1 MTQTSD
7 QANGTSFII
16 ERLSIKLRVELRANG
31 SVKIDPFGGSK
42 ENQRLWSVIA
52 KTQTTVAQ
60 MHLDLNKTRPKADVL
75 ISLFT
80 RNDWNVYPLDENKD
94 TVAAAGN

>member
-1 MTQTSD
+1 MTETGD
-7 QANGTSFII
+7 QANRTVFII

-31 SVKIDPFGGSK
+31 SVKIDPFGCSK

-52 KTQTTVAQ
+52 KTQTTAAQ
-60 MHLDLNKTRPKADVL
+60 MHLDLNKVKSKADVL

-80 RNDWNVYPLDENKD
+80 RNDWTVYPLDESRSA
-94 TVAAAGN
+94 VATAGN